1 MSQDSSKTQ
10 KTIKLR
16 IMEILDP
23 ATDGDKA
30 SQICTNFIV
39 FLVLANIVAVILES
53 VPRFRNEY
61 GFWFDQFELYCI
73 ILFTI
78 EYFLRVWSGGAR
90 YPHDKWKGIREYGLG
105 FHGLVDLAATLPYY
119 LQFIFPGADLRAL
132 RVLRMIRIFKLSAYN
147 SALEDLINAIKEEK
161 KSFISALY
169 ILAIAIVLSSS
180 LMYYAENEA
189 QPDKFS
195 SIPASMYWS
204 IISLTTVGYGD
215 VSPITPIG
223 KLLGTL
229 TAVIGVFV
237 VAIVTGIVAAAFASQ
252 QQRRKE
258 VFESQLR
265 DVLSDGV
272 ISDDEATLLKDM
284 QTKYNLPDD
293 LVSSLTERV
302 KIESKSPKD

>member
-1 MSQDSSKTQ
+1 MSIEVNPEKKS
-10 KTIKLR
+10 IKLR

-23 ATDGDKA
+23 ATDGDRA

-53 VPRFRNEY
+53 VPRLRNEY

-78 EYFLRVWSGGAR
+78 EYSLRVWSGGAR
-90 YPHDKWKGIREYGLG
+90 YPQSQWKGIKEYALG

-119 LQFIFPGADLRAL
+119 LQFLFPGADLRAL

-272 ISDDEATLLKDM
+272 ISDHEAQLLKDM
-284 QTKYNLPDD
+284 QNKYNLPDD

-302 KIESKSPKD
+302 KIESKTTKD

>member
-1 MSQDSSKTQ
+1 MSTEGNTEKKS
-10 KTIKLR
+10 IKLR

-23 ATDGDKA
+23 ATDGDRA

-53 VPRFRNEY
+53 VPKFRDEY
-61 GFWFDQFELYCI
+61 GLWFDQFELYCI

-78 EYFLRVWSGGAR
+78 EYSLRVWSGGAR
-90 YPHDKWKGIREYGLG
+90 YPQSQWKGIKEYALG

-119 LQFIFPGADLRAL
+119 LQFLFPGADLRAL

-272 ISDDEATLLKDM
+272 ISDDEAQLLKDM
-284 QTKYNLPDD
+284 QSKYNLPDD

>member
-1 MSQDSSKTQ
+1 MSIEVNPEKKS
-10 KTIKLR
+10 IKLR

-23 ATDGDKA
+23 ATDGDRA

-53 VPRFRNEY
+53 VPKLRNEY

-78 EYFLRVWSGGAR
+78 EYSLRVWSGGAR
-90 YPHDKWKGIREYGLG
+90 YSQNQWKGVKEYALG

-119 LQFIFPGADLRAL
+119 LQFLFPGADLRAL

-272 ISDDEATLLKDM
+272 ISDDEAQLLKDM
-284 QTKYNLPDD
+284 QSKYNLPDD

>member
-1 MSQDSSKTQ
+1 MSTEGNLEKKSL
-10 KTIKLR
+10 KLR

-23 ATDGDKA
+23 ATDGDRA

-53 VPRFRNEY
+53 VPRLRNEY

-78 EYFLRVWSGGAR
+78 EYSLRVWSGGAR
-90 YPHDKWKGIREYGLG
+90 YPQSQWKGIKEYALG

-119 LQFIFPGADLRAL
+119 LQFLFPGADLRAL

-272 ISDDEATLLKDM
+272 ISDDEAQLLKDM
-284 QTKYNLPDD
+284 QSKYNLPDD

>member
-1 MSQDSSKTQ
+1 MQ
-10 KTIKLR
+10 
-16 IMEILDP
+16 
-23 ATDGDKA
+23 
-30 SQICTNFIV
+30 
-39 FLVLANIVAVILES
+39 
-53 VPRFRNEY
+53 
-61 GFWFDQFELYCI
+61 
-73 ILFTI
+73 
-78 EYFLRVWSGGAR
+78 
-90 YPHDKWKGIREYGLG
+90 
-105 FHGLVDLAATLPYY
+105 
-119 LQFIFPGADLRAL
+119 
-132 RVLRMIRIFKLSAYN
+132 RM
-147 SALEDLINAIKEEK
+147 
-161 KSFISALY
+161 
-169 ILAIAIVLSSS
+169 
-180 LMYYAENEA
+180 A

-223 KLLGTL
+223 KLLGP

>member
-1 MSQDSSKTQ
+1 MSTEGNLEKKS
-10 KTIKLR
+10 IKLR

-23 ATDGDKA
+23 ATDGDRA

-53 VPRFRNEY
+53 VPRLRNEY

-78 EYFLRVWSGGAR
+78 EYSLRVWSGGAR
-90 YPHDKWKGIREYGLG
+90 YPQSQWKGVKEYALG

-119 LQFIFPGADLRAL
+119 LQFLFPGADLRAL

-169 ILAIAIVLSSS
+169 IVAIAIVLSSS

-229 TAVIGVFV
+229 TAVIGVFF

-272 ISDDEATLLKDM
+272 ISDDEAQLLKDM
-284 QTKYNLPDD
+284 QSKYNLPDD

>member
-1 MSQDSSKTQ
+1 MYQFHS
-10 KTIKLR
+10 
-16 IMEILDP
+16 
-23 ATDGDKA
+23 
-30 SQICTNFIV
+30 

-53 VPRFRNEY
+53 VPRLRNEY

-78 EYFLRVWSGGAR
+78 EYSLRVWSGGAR
-90 YPHDKWKGIREYGLG
+90 YPQSQWKGIKEYALG

-119 LQFIFPGADLRAL
+119 LQFLFPGADLRAL

-272 ISDDEATLLKDM
+272 ISDDEAQLLKDM
-284 QTKYNLPDD
+284 QSKYNLPDD

>member
-1 MSQDSSKTQ
+1 
-10 KTIKLR
+10 
-16 IMEILDP
+16 
-23 ATDGDKA
+23 
-30 SQICTNFIV
+30 
-39 FLVLANIVAVILES
+39 
-53 VPRFRNEY
+53 
-61 GFWFDQFELYCI
+61 
-73 ILFTI
+73 
-78 EYFLRVWSGGAR
+78 
-90 YPHDKWKGIREYGLG
+90 
-105 FHGLVDLAATLPYY
+105 
-119 LQFIFPGADLRAL
+119 
-132 RVLRMIRIFKLSAYN
+132 MIRIFKLSAYN

>member
-1 MSQDSSKTQ
+1 MSTEGNPEKKS
-10 KTIKLR
+10 IKLR

-23 ATDGDKA
+23 ATDGDRA

-53 VPRFRNEY
+53 VPRLRNEY

-78 EYFLRVWSGGAR
+78 EYSLRVWSGGAR
-90 YPHDKWKGIREYGLG
+90 YPQSQWKGVKEYALG

-119 LQFIFPGADLRAL
+119 LQFLFPGADLRAL

-272 ISDDEATLLKDM
+272 ISDDEAQLLKDM
-284 QTKYNLPDD
+284 QSKYNLPDD